1 MTDHR
6 FTQIMS
12 GFVEK
17 IRADTP
23 IETGNLRRT
32 ATRGRPVG
40 NGKFEINVVA
50 RIAPYFHYVNDMRNF
65 PSGKPNRNYHYFN
78 NSLENHLE
86 ELAAAIGG
94 TIIYE

>member
-6 FTQIMS
+6 FTQIMYAFS
-12 GFVEK
+12 DK

-23 IETGNLRRT
+23 IDTGNLRRT
-32 ATRGRPVG
+32 ATRGKPSG
-40 NGKFEINVVA
+40 NGKFEITVVA
-50 RIAPYFHYVNDMRNF
+50 RIAPYFHYVNDMRTF
-65 PSGKPNRNYHYFN
+65 PSGKPNPNYHYFN
-78 NSLENHLE
+78 DSLETHLE